1 MTQRKPTPRRA
12 SSTRTPRAGRQRG
25 TSVRGGLDS
34 FAPRT
39 QRSSRTTFNPTARPA
54 RPTRTPR
61 SRTPKPSFG
70 SMGADHLK
78 RVRNAGA
85 PMVGSALGSMGKA
98 GRRAGKATKESLHTA
113 SKTLV
118 GAFSGATDKAASS
131 VRDFTQKAGPKVRT
145 VNTALD
151 SQVNIP
157 MPEGKNVLLTRRQLL
172 FGALGLGA
180 VAAVGGAVSA
190 ATESSGSSDEVE
202 YLEVPV
208 DAVTTLAGCKAMKK
222 VPLSLAG
229 EFTLPYGTLVWA
241 NSDSYAACLLPTD
254 TATPLTQVGILFLGS
269 GEYSVVLEGPV
280 SEGTGFDIYDVRC
293 NDNGIIW
300 TEANCWTG
308 KWRIYQATHS
318 GGSIG
323 KPVLVDKGGK
333 LYDVPFI
340 AVAGNRAFWQ
350 VMPNPNGDASTEDSL
365 LKSVEFG
372 GSEPR
377 IDWTSTG
384 RMSTPPYSTG
394 NGLVITPRVDTE
406 GVYHQ
411 LTFIDAQTAEVQD
424 TMTLPASMK
433 PLEAGYVNGRFT
445 FSFDAIYS
453 YGDGIA
459 NLGTYV
465 PFDKGGKSGAQWFQ
479 FDRNPSAP
487 PCWMGPYFIVKSSR
501 SVAGVDLATKK
512 LFSLEVPDGC
522 DDYGDYLA
530 STGTVDS
537 IVTYLSMPESE
548 ITEAYTLVRVW
559 TA

>member
-12 SSTRTPRAGRQRG
+12 STTRTPRVRSTRG

-34 FAPRT
+34 FLSREPRG
-39 QRSSRTTFNPTARPA
+39 RKPFNTGRA
-54 RPTRTPR
+54 TRTPR
-61 SRTPKPSFG
+61 SRTPKPSMNLRKPDLG
-70 SMGADHLK
+70 RIRK
-78 RVRNAGA
+78 AGA
-85 PMVGSALGSMGKA
+85 PMVGNALGNMG
-98 GRRAGKATKESLHTA
+98 RASRATKESLHTA
-113 SKTLV
+113 SKSLV

-131 VRDFTQKAGPKVRT
+131 VRDFTKKAGPKVRT

-151 SQVNIP
+151 GQVNIP
-157 MPEGKNVLLTRRQLL
+157 MPEGKNVLMTRRQLL
-172 FGALGLGA
+172 FGALGVAG
-180 VAAVGGAVSA
+180 VAAVAGAVSM
-190 ATESSGSSDEVE
+190 ATGSSGSDSEVE
-202 YLEVPV
+202 TLEVPV
-208 DAVTTLAGCKAMKK
+208 DAVTNLAGCKTMKK
-222 VPLSLAG
+222 VPLSLSA

-241 NSDSYAACLLPTD
+241 NSQSYAACLLPTES
-254 TATPLTQVGILFLGS
+254 AKPLTKAGILFLGS
-269 GEYSVVLEGPV
+269 GDYSVVLDGPV
-280 SEGTGFDIYDVRC
+280 SEESGFDIYDVRC

-323 KPVLVDKGGK
+323 APVLVDKGGK

-350 VMPNPNGDASTEDSL
+350 VMPNPNGEASTEDSL

-372 GSEPR
+372 KSEPR

-394 NGLVITPRVDTE
+394 NGIVITPRVDTT

-411 LTFIDAQTAEVQD
+411 MTIIDAETAEVQD
-424 TMTLPASMK
+424 TLTLPGSMK
-433 PLEAGYVNGRFT
+433 PLEAGYLKGRFT

-459 NLGTYV
+459 NLGTYI
-465 PFDKGGKSGAQWFQ
+465 PIDEGGKSGAEWFQ

-487 PCWMGPYFIVKSSR
+487 PCWLGSYFIVKSSR

-530 STGTVDS
+530 STGVVDS
-537 IVTYLSMPESE
+537 IVTYLNMPESE
-548 ITEAYTLVRVW
+548 NSNGCTLVRVW